1 LNGFPGIYSARF
13 AKKSGGWNKAMQE
26 LYKRILEKRGNC
38 FKASFYCVITLKWYD
53 KWLKSFSGKITGHIS
68 WPPKGKNGFGY
79 DPIFVPSGFKQTFA
93 EMLHKEKILLDH
105 RFIAFQKL
113 AKAHLTGN

>member
-1 LNGFPGIYSARF
+1 
-13 AKKSGGWNKAMQE
+13 M
-26 LYKRILEKRGNC
+26 
-38 FKASFYCVITLKWYD
+38 
-53 KWLKSFSGKITGHIS
+53 
-68 WPPKGKNGFGY
+68 